1 MVEDRAA
8 RATSALVPR
17 TEMAKAEPAELD
29 LPRLLLV
36 AMVPYSALTAV
47 MHPLNVMK
55 VFLCSPPACRAEHCR
70 MPSTAACKL

>member
-55 VFLCSPPACRAEHCR
+55 VFLRAPPAA
-70 MPSTAACKL
+70 PSTAACKL